1 MATDKKAASKK
12 AAATKKAV
20 TADKKTAAAVKYT
33 KEQLLK
39 AKRYSQ
45 RKDLINALLEDN
57 RQYAIDEVD
66 AAIENFL
73 KGKVR

>member
-1 MATDKKAASKK
+1 MATDKKAVNKK
-12 AAATKKAV
+12 TAVTKKTV
-20 TADKKTAAAVKYT
+20 TDKSAAAVKYT

-57 RQYAIDEVD
+57 RQYTIDEVD